1 MKKEELKTIISNKK
15 LPTHIAIILDGN
27 GRWAKKGL
35 CQEPSVIKKVLKL
48 YKK

>member
-1 MKKEELKTIISNKK
+1 MKKEELKTIILNKK

-27 GRWAKKGL
+27 GRWAKKRLMPRTFGH
-35 CQEPSVIKKVLKL
+35 QKVLKL